1 MLKKGADLKLAQLER
16 VPLAVEEDEL
26 ACPMEVRFL
35 SSPGVMLRADYRFDL
50 VQQPWFRS

>member
-26 ACPMEVRFL
+26 ACPMELRFL
-35 SSPGVMLRADYRFDL
+35 SSPGVVLRADDRFDL